1 MHATAVTRSAIE
13 LLSPARVL
21 ARLSVSGSKAMIR
34 RIAELMSSEHSE
46 VDTAAL
52 EAALL
57 VREKLGSTMVGAG
70 LHLPHARLASLKQ
83 PIGCFVRLA
92 PKKPSQAAGLVFAF
106 ATPEIFV
113 EPQLKLLA
121 QIAQLFD
128 DDQAVEALRA
138 APNSEALF
146 DVLNHWFL
154 LHDSCAHNG
163 VADEGFS

>member
-1 MHATAVTRSAIE
+1 MTQSAIE

-21 ARLSVSGSKAMIR
+21 AKLALPKGKAMIR
-34 RIAELMSSEHSE
+34 RIAELMSAEHPE

-57 VREKLGSTMVGAG
+57 AREKLGSTTVGEG
-70 LHLPHARLASLKQ
+70 LHLPHARLASLKYA
-83 PIGCFVRLA
+83 IGCFVRLA
-92 PKKPSQAAGLVFAF
+92 PKAAAKQNADLVFAF
-106 ATPEIFV
+106 ATPEFFV

-128 DDQAVEALRA
+128 DETAVKNLRA
-138 APNSEALF
+138 ATSSEALF

-154 LHDSCAHNG
+154 MHDSSQAGN
-163 VADEGFS
+163 EGFE

>member
-1 MHATAVTRSAIE
+1 MIKSAIE

-21 ARLSVSGSKAMIR
+21 AKVSISTGNVLIR
-34 RIAELMSSEHSE
+34 RVAELMAAEHSE

-52 EAALL
+52 ERALL
-57 VREKLGSTMVGAG
+57 AREKLGSTTVGPG

-83 PIGCFVRLA
+83 PIGCLVRLA
-92 PKKPSQAAGLVFAF
+92 PKKPQPAGLVFAF
-106 ATPEIFV
+106 ATPEHFV

-128 DDQAVEALRA
+128 DDEAVDALRK

-146 DVLNHWFL
+146 QVLNNWFL
-154 LHDSCAHNG
+154 THDVGQSG
-163 VADEGFS
+163 PIGFGDEGFL

>member
-1 MHATAVTRSAIE
+1 MNTSAIE

-21 ARLSVSGSKAMIR
+21 AKLSVSSTSALFR
-34 RIAELMSSEHSE
+34 RLAELMGCEHSE
-46 VDTAAL
+46 VDITAL

-57 VREKLGSTMVGAG
+57 AREKLGSTTVGEG

-92 PKKPSQAAGLVFAF
+92 PKKASKQPAGLVFAF
-106 ATPEIFV
+106 ATPAFFV

-128 DDQAVEALRA
+128 DDQAVRTLRA
-138 APNSEALF
+138 AASSEALF
-146 DVLNHWFL
+146 DALNHWFL
-154 LHDSCAHNG
+154 MHAASTAEAAIG
-163 VADEGFS
+163 FGDEGFS